1 MRNHISGGV
10 GTAAASGLVVTALL
24 TFSAPVNDV
33 ALVNARQSMCGANA
47 LCPDD
52 PPPDGGDQATAEHK
66 IIDGYV
72 NKQINCTPNLP
83 PNPQSV
89 TWDPPGFAP
98 SVGGTGV
105 IHDANPQLGGHYRAD
120 YVNGRWH
127 IEYPYC

>member
-1 MRNHISGGV
+1 MPKHIGA
-10 GTAAASGLVVTALL
+10 TAAAGLVVAALL
-24 TFSAPVNDV
+24 TSGAQVNDV
-33 ALVNARQSMCGANA
+33 ALVNAHQTVCGTTA
-47 LCPDD
+47 LCPTD
-52 PPPDGGDQATAEHK
+52 PAPDGGDQATAEQR

-72 NKQINCTPNLP
+72 KKQINCTPDLP

-98 SVGGTGV
+98 YVGGTGV
-105 IHDANPQLGGHYRAD
+105 VHDANPQLGGQYRAD

>member
-1 MRNHISGGV
+1 MSKHI
-10 GTAAASGLVVTALL
+10 AAAAAAGLVVAALL
-24 TFSAPVNDV
+24 TSAPQVNEV
-33 ALVNARQSMCGANA
+33 ALVNARQTVCGTTA
-47 LCPDD
+47 LCPTD
-52 PPPDGGDQATAEHK
+52 PAPDGGDQATAEQQ

-72 NKQINCTPNLP
+72 KKQINCTPNLP

-98 SVGGTGV
+98 YVGGTGV
-105 IHDANPQLGGHYRAD
+105 IHDANPQLGGQYRAD

>member
-1 MRNHISGGV
+1 MSKHI
-10 GTAAASGLVVTALL
+10 AAAAAAGLVVAALL
-24 TFSAPVNDV
+24 TSAPQVNEV
-33 ALVNARQSMCGANA
+33 ALVNARQTVCGTTA
-47 LCPDD
+47 LCPTD
-52 PPPDGGDQATAEHK
+52 PAPDGGDQATAEQK

-72 NKQINCTPNLP
+72 KKQINCTPNLP

-98 SVGGTGV
+98 YVGGTGV
-105 IHDANPQLGGHYRAD
+105 IHDANPQLGGQYRAD

>member
-1 MRNHISGGV
+1 MSKHIG
-10 GTAAASGLVVTALL
+10 AAAAAGLVVAALL
-24 TFSAPVNDV
+24 TSAPQVNDV
-33 ALVNARQSMCGANA
+33 ALVNARQTVCGTTA
-47 LCPDD
+47 LCPTD
-52 PPPDGGDQATAEHK
+52 PAPDGGDQATAEQK

-72 NKQINCTPNLP
+72 KKQINCTPDLP

-98 SVGGTGV
+98 YVGGTGV
-105 IHDANPQLGGHYRAD
+105 VHDANPQLGGQYRAD